1 MAIVTTRRQTSSACE
16 TVDCGSAMSSVPIAH
31 YQNRASTPAVPARVA
46 ALRFALDC
54 HAKKEAATS
63 RVSRPQ
69 DAERRSSDGARD
81 IIQDTK

>member
-1 MAIVTTRRQTSSACE
+1 MGSPRITYVAHPNATPE
-16 TVDCGSAMSSVPIAH
+16 TELSRLV
-31 YQNRASTPAVPARVA
+31 AVYKF
-46 ALRFALDC
+46 LLDC
-54 HAKKEAATS
+54 RAKKEAATS

>member
-1 MAIVTTRRQTSSACE
+1 MSSSRITSSLRPSISPQVGRDVRARAWAF
-16 TVDCGSAMSSVPIAH
+16 VFDC
-31 YQNRASTPAVPARVA
+31 YR
-46 ALRFALDC
+46 
-54 HAKKEAATS
+54 KKKAATS